1 MTFCLG
7 IRTREGLVG
16 IADTRLTTGHEVMT
30 ARKLLTY
37 TGRNYAMFLMTS
49 GLRSIRDK
57 TMTYFDEYMRQE
69 KMPFDR
75 LYKAANAFAQ
85 QLRVVAKEDKEHL
98 EDSGL
103 QFDMHCLMGGQMRG
117 DPEPRLYLIY
127 PQGNW
132 VEIGVGSP
140 YYIIGSSTYGKPVLD
155 RTLDFEDPMRIAL
168 KVGCLAFD
176 STRISAADVDFPV
189 DVALCRANT
198 FEIIEHRFTH
208 RDLREVTGMW
218 QERLRVAM
226 ETLEITPLD
235 ALLGKLPVVEDK
247 ARVAGRRSSSKASSQ
262 TGSRAGKRR
271 GGGTVAV
278 QEAAAEKPVGSPSP
292 KKKSR

>member
-7 IRTREGLVG
+7 IRTREGLVA

-30 ARKLLTY
+30 ARKLLSY
-37 TGRNYAMFLMTS
+37 TGKNHAMFLMTS

-57 TMTYFDEYMRQE
+57 TLTYFDEIMRQE
-69 KMPFDR
+69 EMPFDR

-85 QLRVVAKEDKEHL
+85 QLRIVAKEDKEHL
-98 EDSGL
+98 EDSGFH
-103 QFDMHCLMGGQMRG
+103 FDMHCLMGGQMRG
-117 DPEPRLYLIY
+117 DPEPKLYLIY

-132 VEIGVGSP
+132 VEIGIGSP

-168 KVGCLAFD
+168 KIGCLAFD

-189 DVALCRANT
+189 DIALYRGGT
-198 FEIIEHRFTH
+198 FQIIEQRFTQ

-226 ETLEITPLD
+226 ETLEITPFNP
-235 ALLGKLPVVEDK
+235 LLARLP
-247 ARVAGRRSSSKASSQ
+247 AAGQRVAGARTATRAKPA
-262 TGSRAGKRR
+262 TPEKLSRKKENPRAK
-271 GGGTVAV
+271 AV
-278 QEAAAEKPVGSPSP
+278 QEAAAEIPKPRRSNTP
-292 KKKSR
+292 KKSA